1 MMNIKGC
8 LYALTFPNGKKYI
21 GITSGTLRRRVNLHR
36 SHANTGRPGAV
47 YNAIRKY
54 GAQGFDALPLVV
66 ASDWDYLC
74 ELEQKAIAAFGS
86 MAPGG
91 FNLTAGG
98 EGFRGQT
105 FTPERRVKMS
115 EARKGKG
122 TGPRPHARGWSHSTE
137 AKRKIAEAASA
148 REFSPETR
156 AKIGIKKI
164 GNTNRVGQEVSAE
177 TRVKI
182 ANAQRGRIFTEEH
195 RAKLSIAARNRK
207 K

>member
-1 MMNIKGC
+1 MMDVKGC
-8 LYALTFPNGKKYI
+8 LYALTFPNGKQYI

-54 GAQGFDALPLVV
+54 GTRGFDAKVLVI

-74 ELEQKAIAAFGS
+74 NLEQKAIAAFGT

-91 FNLTAGG
+91 FNLTLGG
-98 EGFRGQT
+98 EGRQGYT
-105 FTPERRVKMS
+105 YSEAERVAMS

-122 TGPRPHARGWSHSTE
+122 MGPRPHAKGWSHDDAT
-137 AKRKIAEAASA
+137 KRKISEAGKG
-148 REFSPETR
+148 RHFSDKTR
-156 AKIGIKKI
+156 AKIGAMKI
-164 GNTNRVGQEVSAE
+164 GNINRLGQEVSAE
-177 TRVKI
+177 TREKI

-195 RAKLSIAARNRK
+195 RLNLSIAARNRK